1 MATNQFP
8 SSAEL
13 IDALILAL
21 NALGGAGE
29 NQQILKQVIA
39 NLKLSESQVSQIHSG
54 SRTELEYRLAWA
66 RTNAKRKGLIVS
78 NGRNSWSLV

>member
-13 IDALILAL
+13 VEAVILAL
-21 NALGGAGE
+21 KALGGAGE
-29 NQQILKQVIA
+29 NQQILKQVIG
-39 NLKLSESQVSQIHSG
+39 NLKLTESQINQIHSG

-66 RTNAKRKGLIVS
+66 RTNAKKKGLITS